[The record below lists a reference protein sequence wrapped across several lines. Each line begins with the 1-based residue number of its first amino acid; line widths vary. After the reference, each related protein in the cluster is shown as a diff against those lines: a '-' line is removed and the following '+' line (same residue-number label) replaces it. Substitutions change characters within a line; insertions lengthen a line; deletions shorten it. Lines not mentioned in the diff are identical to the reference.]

1 MKDVSLSKEKFM
13 DRRTFLISSGVAG
26 LGTLFASPDSG
37 RAAEPQSPET
47 FSWNTGELEFT
58 FSLPQGRLR
67 QHIFLPSGIQTPEN
81 SARWSGVEIGL
92 LCSGE
97 DSPDSGM
104 KQAGG
109 SPGQRLQF
117 VAKDEQQSSRG
128 KTLTLRHKDADLHL
142 DIQSHYEAF
151 DGLPVVRRHVEILN
165 AGAEPIGIEYLSS
178 AMLHGLADPV
188 FYDREL
194 KIWLAY
200 NSWMAEGQ
208 WHSFLPSE
216 LGFVENMRT
225 SWSQASA
232 ASVGSWSTEKY
243 LPMAVVENTTLGVA
257 WFWQIEHNG
266 SWYWEVSNLSERG
279 IRASDVYAYLGGP
292 DQLHSQ
298 AWKNLE
304 PGKAYKTVPVAIGCV
319 RGGFQEAVQ
328 ALTSYRE
335 KICIRKRPA
344 QHFECPV
351 IFNDFM
357 NCLWG
362 DPTEEKELPLIDAA
376 AEAGCEYFVIDAG
389 WYAEQNEDWSSTVG
403 AWQPSKTRWPRGI
416 RFVLDRIRE
425 KGMIPGLWLEPEVAG
440 KHSPLAEKP
449 DNWFFMRH
457 GQRVIKNSR
466 LLLDFRNPQ
475 VRSYLDDVVQRL
487 VTEYG
492 VGYIKM
498 DYNTDTLEGT
508 AQNADSL
515 GQGLLD
521 HNRAVLAWLDGLLN
535 RYPELVIENCGSGGG
550 RMDYGMLSHTQLQS
564 CTDQEEYLRLP
575 AIATGASAGVVP
587 SQLAV
592 WSYPRQGADADQASF
607 NMVSAMLLRIHQ
619 SGHLARLDAPAAA
632 QVKEGI
638 RIYKQIIREHI
649 PDAVPFYPLG
659 MPDVTNNM
667 KPIALGIRSPKRSF
681 LAVWRIDGDAEVRVP
696 EAMRA
701 EILYPKDLGIAIHS
715 SGEECTVT
723 FPRPRMGCILSFDL
737 NSS

>member
-1 MKDVSLSKEKFM
+1 MN
-13 DRRTFLISSGVAG
+13 RRTFLISSGIAGIGALVSTSATGTTAG
-26 LGTLFASPDSG
+26 LGS
-37 RAAEPQSPET
+37 AESFTWNAGQLQFH
-47 FSWNTGELEFT
+47 FSVADGK
-58 FSLPQGRLR
+58 LR
-67 QHIFLPSGIQTPEN
+67 QHLILPV
-81 SARWSGVEIGL
+81 GVEPFNESLQWAGVESAL

-104 KQAGG
+104 KQSGG
-109 SPGQRLQF
+109 SPGQRMKF
-117 VAKDEQQSSRG
+117 VAKDEQQSDRG
-128 KTLTLRHKDADLHL
+128 KTLVLRHTDADLHL
-142 DIQSHYEAF
+142 DLQSHYEAF
-151 DGLPVVRRHVEILN
+151 EGLPIVRRHVEISN
-165 AGAEPIGIEYLSS
+165 AGNVSVGIEYISS
-178 AMLHGLADPV
+178 AMLHALADPV
-188 FYDREL
+188 HYDSEL
-194 KIWLAY
+194 RIWLAY

-208 WHSFLPSE
+208 WHSFRPSE

-243 LPMAVVENTTLGVA
+243 LPMAVVENTKLGVA

-266 SWYWEVSNLSERG
+266 SWYWEVSNLAERG

-298 AWKNLE
+298 AWKNLD

-335 KICIRKRPA
+335 QICVRKRPA
-344 QHFECPV
+344 QRLACPV
-351 IFNDFM
+351 IFNDYM

-389 WYAEQNEDWSSTVG
+389 WYAERNEDWSSTVG

-425 KGMIPGLWLEPEVAG
+425 KGMVPGLWLEPEVSG
-440 KHSPLAEKP
+440 KHSVLVQKP
-449 DNWFFMRH
+449 DSWFFMRH

-466 LLLDFRNPQ
+466 LLLDFRNPE
-475 VRSYLDDVVQRL
+475 VRGYLDSVVDRL
-487 VTEYG
+487 VKEYG

-515 GQGLLD
+515 GQGLLE
-521 HNRAVLAWLDGLLN
+521 HNRAVLSWLDGLLD

-550 RMDYGMLSHTQLQS
+550 RMDYGMLSHAQLQS

-575 AIATGASAGVVP
+575 AIATGASAGVAP
-587 SQLAV
+587 SQLAI

-607 NMVSAMLLRIHQ
+607 NMVTAMLLRIHQ
-619 SGHLARLDAPAAA
+619 SGHLAHLDAPAAA

-638 RIYKQIIREHI
+638 RVYKEIIREHI

-659 MPDVTNNM
+659 MPSVTNDID
-667 KPIALGIRSPKRSF
+667 PIALGIRSTKRSF
-681 LAVWRIDGDAEVRVP
+681 LAVWRIDGDAEVRLQVSKP
-696 EAMRA
+696 A
-701 EILYPKDLGIAIHS
+701 EILYPRDLGITIS
-715 SGEECTVT
+715 QTGEECIVV
-723 FPRPRMGCILSFDL
+723 FPRPRMGCILSF
-737 NSS
+737 

>member
-1 MKDVSLSKEKFM
+1 MN
-13 DRRTFLISSGVAG
+13 RRTFLISSGAAG
-26 LGTLFASPDSG
+26 VGAVLSTSASGTATG
-37 RAAEPQSPET
+37 PESADRL
-47 FSWNTGELEFT
+47 SWNTGHLQFEF
-58 FSLPQGRLR
+58 SVVEGRLR
-67 QHIFLPSGIQTPEN
+67 QHLLLPV
-81 SARWSGVEIGL
+81 GVEPPNESLEWAGVESAL

-104 KQAGG
+104 KQSAG
-109 SPGQRLQF
+109 SPGQRLKF
-117 VAKDEQQSSRG
+117 VAKDEQQSERG
-128 KTLTLRHKDADLHL
+128 KTLVLRQTDSDLHL
-142 DIQSHYEAF
+142 DLESHYEAF
-151 DGLPVVRRHVEILN
+151 EGLSVVRRHVEISN
-165 AGAEPIGIEYLSS
+165 TGKGTVGIEYLSS
-178 AMLHGLADPV
+178 AMLHALADPV
-188 FYDREL
+188 HYDREL
-194 KIWLAY
+194 QVWLAY

-208 WHSFLPSE
+208 WHSFRPSE
-216 LGFVENMRT
+216 LGFVENLRT
-225 SWSQASA
+225 SWSQASV

-243 LPMAVVENTTLGVA
+243 LPMAIVENARLGVA

-266 SWYWEVSNLSERG
+266 SWYWEVSNFAERG

-304 PGKAYKTVPVAIGCV
+304 PGKTYKTVPVAIGCV

-328 ALTSYRE
+328 ELTRYRE
-335 KICIRKRPA
+335 QTCVRKRPA
-344 QHFECPV
+344 QRLTCPV
-351 IFNDFM
+351 IFNDYM

-362 DPTEEKELPLIDAA
+362 DPSEEKELPLIDAA
-376 AEAGCEYFVIDAG
+376 AAAGCEYFVIDAG
-389 WYAEQNEDWSSTVG
+389 WYAERNEDWSSTVG
-403 AWQPSKTRWPRGI
+403 AWQPSKTRWPHGI
-416 RFVLDRIRE
+416 RSVLDKIRE
-425 KGMIPGLWLEPEVAG
+425 KGMVPGLWLEPEVAG
-440 KHSPLAEKP
+440 KHSTLAEKP
-449 DNWFFMRH
+449 DTWFFMRH
-457 GQRVIKNSR
+457 GRRVIKNSR
-466 LLLDFRNPQ
+466 LLLDFRNPE
-475 VRSYLDDVVQRL
+475 VRSYLNRVVERL

-508 AQNADSL
+508 SQNSDSL
-515 GQGLLD
+515 GQGLLE
-521 HNRAVLAWLDGLLN
+521 HNRAVLSWLDGLLD

-619 SGHLARLDAPAAA
+619 SGHLARLDAPAVS

-638 RIYKQIIREHI
+638 RVYKEIIREHI

-659 MPDVTNNM
+659 MPDVTNAV

-681 LAVWRIDGDAEVRVP
+681 LAVWRIDGDAEVRIST
-696 EAMRA
+696 ATRA
-701 EILYPKDLGIAIHS
+701 EILYPKDLGIALQS
-715 SGEECTVT
+715 SGKECTVV
-723 FPRPRMGCILSFDL
+723 FPRPRMGCVLSL
-737 NSS
+737 

>member
-1 MKDVSLSKEKFM
+1 MN
-13 DRRTFLISSGVAG
+13 RRSFLVSSGTAG
-26 LGTLFASPDSG
+26 IGALFSARGSG
-37 RAAEPQSPET
+37 QPAPTMSAER
-47 FSWNTGELEFT
+47 FSWNAGDLHFEF
-58 FSLPQGRLR
+58 SISEGRLR
-67 QHIFLPSGIQTPEN
+67 QHLFLPSGVQAPQD
-81 SARWSGVEIGL
+81 SMQWSGPETGL
-92 LCSGE
+92 LCTGE

-104 KQAGG
+104 KLSGG
-109 SPGQRLQF
+109 SPGLRLQF
-117 VAKDEQQSSRG
+117 VAKDEQRNDKG
-128 KTLTLRHKDADLHL
+128 KTLTLRHTDRDLNL

-151 DGLPVVRRHVEILN
+151 DGLPVVRRHVEISN
-165 AGAEPIGIEYLSS
+165 TGEGPIGIEYLSS
-178 AMLHGLADPV
+178 AMLHGLADPTH
-188 FYDREL
+188 YDGQL
-194 KIWLAY
+194 KIWIAY

-208 WHSFLPSE
+208 WHSYRPSE

-243 LPMAVVENTTLGVA
+243 LPMAVVENTKLGVA

-266 SWYWEVSNLSERG
+266 SWYWEISNLAERG
-279 IRASDVYAYLGGP
+279 IRSSDVYAYLGGP

-304 PGKAYKTVPVAIGCV
+304 PGKTYKTVPVAIGCV

-335 KICIRKRPA
+335 QICIRKRSA
-344 QHFECPV
+344 QHLACPV
-351 IFNDFM
+351 IFNDYM

-389 WYAEQNEDWSSTVG
+389 WYAERSEDWSSTVG

-425 KGMIPGLWLEPEVAG
+425 KGMVPGLWLEPEVAG
-440 KHSPLAEKP
+440 KHSTLAEKP
-449 DNWFFMRH
+449 DNWFFLRH
-457 GQRVIKNSR
+457 SQRVIKNSR
-466 LLLDFRNPQ
+466 LLLDFRNPE
-475 VRSYLDDVVQRL
+475 VRSYLDNVVERL
-487 VTEYG
+487 VNEYG

-508 AQNADSL
+508 SLKADSL
-515 GQGLLD
+515 GQGLLE
-521 HNRAVLAWLDGLLN
+521 HNRAVLNWLDGLLD

-575 AIATGASAGVVP
+575 AIATGASAGVAP
-587 SQLAV
+587 SQLAL

-607 NMVSAMLLRIHQ
+607 NMVTAMLLRIHQ
-619 SGHLARLDAPAAA
+619 SGHLAGLDVPAAV

-638 RIYKQIIREHI
+638 RIYKKIIREHI

-659 MPDVTNNM
+659 MPDVTNAT
-667 KPIALGIRSPKRSF
+667 KPVALGIRSPNRSF
-681 LAVWRIDGDAEVRVP
+681 LAIWRIDGDAEVRVP
-696 EAMRA
+696 QVTRA
-701 EILYPKDLGIAIHS
+701 EILYPKDLGIVIHS
-715 SGEECTVT
+715 SGEECSLT
-723 FPRPRMGCILSFDL
+723 FPRPRMGCILS
-737 NSS
+737 SSTKGAATGDR